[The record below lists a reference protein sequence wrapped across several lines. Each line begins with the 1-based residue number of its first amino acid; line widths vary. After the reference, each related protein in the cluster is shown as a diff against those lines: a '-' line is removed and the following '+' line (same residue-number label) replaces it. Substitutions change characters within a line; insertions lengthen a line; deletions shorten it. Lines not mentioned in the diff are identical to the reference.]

1 MSEQAHDATP
11 TPTDNGAEKRV
22 APGDKTSGIKLVAP
36 ARADERAGEIRFV
49 EMPRE
54 RPKRL
59 DVLVLN
65 PPSPDG
71 DLFLRDIAR
80 VGRRTRDGIIWPQT
94 ALAQIGAVVKEAGY
108 SVEVVDAIGLMMDWK
123 SFEKYMWEKKP
134 RYMIIHATAPTLTND
149 MRTTFIGKAVGTIT
163 MAIGTHVTPM
173 SRETLEAY
181 PTLDIVVRGEP
192 ELTIVDVIKTID
204 RQVELEKATE
214 TVPVGNPDLTAPW
227 RKLPFPDAS
236 YLTTRGRFLGVYP
249 QTIARAL
256 RETLG
261 IAYRNEHGEVRINP
275 DRPFIENLDSL
286 PIPLHDQLPWRKYK
300 VPIVGGPYTFVLTS
314 RGCPAGCRYCI
325 KHVTYQSSVRHRSPE
340 HVLQEMIMLKE
351 MGMHHIHFE
360 ADLFTVK
367 KEFVYDLCNTIIKE
381 GLQLR
386 WSCNSRV
393 DFVDE
398 AELQLMRRAGC
409 FMIAWGLESGSEAV
423 LKRARKGTT
432 VKRIEETIAASHRA
446 GIMNWGYFIISLPGE
461 TVETIQQT
469 IALSKRIPVDIAL
482 FHIAT
487 PYPGTPFYYEAVEN
501 GWIQMNQWEDYDMYS
516 HTVLNY
522 PHLSSK
528 DLEYWAK
535 RAAREWSLRPG
546 PIKTF
551 LKGAT
556 NPDTLGQLWTI
567 GVNHLKWMGG
577 SLQGKGMQR
586 LAGSGD

>member
-1 MSEQAHDATP
+1 MMSEQELP
-11 TPTDNGAEKRV
+11 QEGEKKI
-22 APGDKTSGIKLVAP
+22 APGDKKTGIKLVAP
-36 ARADERAGEIRFV
+36 AKANERAETIRFV

-54 RPKRL
+54 QQERL

-94 ALAQIGAVVKEAGY
+94 ALAQIAAVVEDAGY
-108 SVEVVDAIGLMMDWK
+108 KVDVIDAIGLGMTWEE
-123 SFEKYMWEKKP
+123 FERYMWKHKP
-134 RYMIIHATAPTLTND
+134 RYMVIHATAPTLTND
-149 MRTTFIGKAVGTIT
+149 MRTTFVGKAVGTIS

-173 SRETLEAY
+173 SRETLESY

-192 ELTIVDVIKTID
+192 ELTIVDVIRTID
-204 RQVELEKATE
+204 AKVEAEKALDM
-214 TVPVGNPDLTAPW
+214 VPVGNADMTAPW

-236 YLTTRGRFLGVYP
+236 YLTTRGRFLGVAP
-249 QTIARAL
+249 QLVSQAL

-261 IAYRNEHGEVRINP
+261 VAFRNQHGEVQINP
-275 DRPFIENLDSL
+275 DRPFIEDLDTL
-286 PIPLHDQLPWRKYK
+286 PIPLHHKLPWQKYK

-325 KHVTYQSSVRHRSPE
+325 KHVTYQASVRHRSPE
-340 HVLQEMIMLKE
+340 HVLKEMVMLKE

-398 AELQLMRRAGC
+398 EELKLMQKAGC
-409 FMIAWGLESGSEAV
+409 FMIAWGLESGSETV

-432 VKRIEETIAASHRA
+432 VARIEQTIAASHRA
-446 GIMNWGYFIISLPGE
+446 GIKNWGYFIIGLPGE

-469 IALSKRIPVDIAL
+469 IALSKKIPVDIAL

-501 GWIQMNQWEDYDMYS
+501 GWINMDRWEDYDMYS
-516 HTVLNY
+516 HTVLSY

-546 PIKTF
+546 PMMTF
-551 LKGAT
+551 LKGAS
-556 NPDTLGQLWTI
+556 NPETLGQLWKI

-577 SLQGKGMQR
+577 SLSR
-586 LAGSGD
+586 LSTQE

>member
-1 MSEQAHDATP
+1 MS
-11 TPTDNGAEKRV
+11 DNQSQTQAEKRI
-22 APGDKTSGIKLVAP
+22 APGDKKEGIKLVAP
-36 ARADERAGEIRFV
+36 ARADERVGEIRFV
-49 EMPRE
+49 DLPRE
-54 RPKRL
+54 KSPRL

-94 ALAQIGAVVKEAGY
+94 ALAQIGAVVQEAGY
-108 SVEVVDAIGLMMDWK
+108 SVDVIDAIGLGMTWEE
-123 SFEKYMWEKKP
+123 FERYMWKHKP

-149 MRTTFIGKAVGTIT
+149 MRTTFIGKAVGTIS

-173 SRETLEAY
+173 SRETLESY
-181 PTLDIVVRGEP
+181 PSLDVVVRGEP
-192 ELTIVDVIKTID
+192 ELTIVDVIRTLD
-204 RQVELEKATE
+204 RKVEAENAIE
-214 TVPVGNPDLTAPW
+214 NIPVGNTELTAPW

-236 YLTTRGRFLGVYP
+236 YLTTRGRFAGINPALV
-249 QTIARAL
+249 AAAL
-256 RETLG
+256 REVKG
-261 IAYRNEHGEVRINP
+261 IAFRDANAQVQINP
-275 DRPFIENLDSL
+275 DRPFIENLDDL
-286 PIPLHDQLPWRKYK
+286 PIPLHDKLPWKKYK

-325 KHVTYQSSVRHRSPE
+325 KHVTYQASVRHRSPD
-340 HVLQEMIMLKE
+340 HVLKELHMLKA
-351 MGMHHIHFE
+351 MGMHHVHFE

-367 KEFVYDLCNTIIKE
+367 KEFVYDLCNAIIKD
-381 GLQLR
+381 GIQIR

-393 DFVDE
+393 DFVD
-398 AELQLMRRAGC
+398 ADELALMKKAGC

-432 VKRIEETIAASHRA
+432 VARIEETISASHKA
-446 GIMNWGYFIISLPGE
+446 GIKNWGYFIIGLPGE

-469 IALSKRIPVDIAL
+469 IAMSKRLPVDIAL

-487 PYPGTPFYYEAVEN
+487 PYPGTPFYYEAVAN
-501 GWIQMNQWEDYDMYS
+501 GWIEMDRWEDYDMYN

-528 DLEYWAK
+528 ELERWAR
-535 RAAREWSLRPG
+535 RAAREWSLRPR
-546 PIKTF
+546 PMITF
-551 LKGAT
+551 LKGAA
-556 NPDTLGQLWTI
+556 NLDTLGSLWKI

-577 SLQGKGMQR
+577 SFQQ
-586 LAGSGD
+586 A

>member
-1 MSEQAHDATP
+1 MAENQTPSNEQ
-11 TPTDNGAEKRV
+11 RV
-22 APGDKTSGIKLVAP
+22 APGDKKAGIKLVAP
-36 ARADERAGEIRFV
+36 ARSDERTGEIRFV

-54 RPKRL
+54 KSSRL

-94 ALAQIGAVVKEAGY
+94 ALAQIGAVMQEAGY
-108 SVEVVDAIGLMMDWK
+108 TVDVIDAIGLGMTWEE
-123 SFEKYMWEKKP
+123 FERYMWKNKP

-149 MRTTFIGKAVGTIT
+149 MRTTFIGKAVGTLS

-173 SRETLEAY
+173 SRETLESY
-181 PTLDIVVRGEP
+181 PTLDLVIRGEP
-192 ELTIVDVIKTID
+192 EMTILDVVRTID
-204 RQVELEKATE
+204 RKVDEEKATD
-214 TVPVGNPDLTAPW
+214 TVLVGNPDLVAPW

-236 YLTTRGRFLGVYP
+236 YLTTHGQFLGINPALVS
-249 QTIARAL
+249 TAL
-256 RETLG
+256 REVKGVGFRDT
-261 IAYRNEHGEVRINP
+261 NMQVQINP

-286 PIPLHDQLPWRKYK
+286 PIPLHDKLPWRKYK

-325 KHVTYQSSVRHRSPE
+325 KHVTYQASVRHRSPD
-340 HVLQEMIMLKE
+340 HVLKELYMLKE

-367 KEFVYDLCNTIIKE
+367 KEFVYDLCNAIIKD
-381 GLQLR
+381 GIKIR

-393 DFVDE
+393 DFVD
-398 AELQLMRRAGC
+398 AEELALMKQAGC

-432 VKRIEETIAASHRA
+432 VTRIQETIAASNKV
-446 GIMNWGYFIISLPGE
+446 GIKNWGYFIIGLPGE
-461 TVETIQQT
+461 TVETIQET
-469 IALSKRIPVDIAL
+469 IALSKRIPVDIGL

-487 PYPGTPFYYEAVEN
+487 PYPGTPFYYEAVQN
-501 GWIQMNQWEDYDMYS
+501 GWIQMDRWEDYDMYS

-528 DLEYWAK
+528 DLEYWAR

-546 PIKTF
+546 PLMTF

-556 NPDTLGQLWTI
+556 NLDTLGQLWKI
-567 GVNHLKWMGG
+567 GTNHLKWMGG
-577 SLQGKGMQR
+577 SILK
-586 LAGSGD
+586 A

>member
-1 MSEQAHDATP
+1 MTEQNLPSTEEKP
-11 TPTDNGAEKRV
+11 TPTEKKETRI
-22 APGDKTSGIKLVAP
+22 APGDKKEGIKLVP
-36 ARADERAGEIRFV
+36 PGRAEERSAEITFV
-49 EMPRE
+49 AMPRE
-54 RPKRL
+54 RSSRL

-80 VGRRTRDGIIWPQT
+80 VGRRARDGIIWPQT
-94 ALAQIGAVVKEAGY
+94 ALAQIGAVIKEAGY
-108 SVEVVDAIGLMMDWK
+108 SVEVVDAIGLMLDWPT
-123 SFEKYMWEKKP
+123 FEKYMWEKKP
-134 RYMIIHATAPTLTND
+134 RYMVIHATAPTLTND
-149 MRTTFIGKAVGTIT
+149 MRTTFIGKAVGTVT

-181 PTLDIVVRGEP
+181 PTLDLVIRGEP
-192 ELTIVDVIKTID
+192 EMTILDVIQTID
-204 RQVELEKATE
+204 RQAQSEHALD
-214 TVPVGNPDLTAPW
+214 TVPIGNTDLTAPW

-236 YLTTRGRFLGVYP
+236 YLTTRGRFLGLYP
-249 QTIARAL
+249 QLIAHAL
-256 RETLG
+256 RETRG
-261 IAYRNEHGEVRINP
+261 VAFRDEHGEVQINP

-325 KHVTYQSSVRHRSPE
+325 KHVTYQASVRHRSPD
-340 HVLQEMIMLKE
+340 HVLKEMYMLQE

-367 KEFVYDLCNTIIKE
+367 KEFVYDLCNTIIKD
-381 GLQLR
+381 GIKMR

-398 AELQLMRRAGC
+398 EELALMKKAGC
-409 FMIAWGLESGSEAV
+409 FMIAWGLESGSESV
-423 LKRARKGTT
+423 LKRARKGTNPA
-432 VKRIEETIAASHRA
+432 RIRQTIAASHRV
-446 GIMNWGYFIISLPGE
+446 GIMNWGYFIIGLPGE
-461 TVETIQQT
+461 TVETINET
-469 IALSKRIPVDIAL
+469 ITLAKQLPVDIAL

-501 GWIQMNQWEDYDMYS
+501 GWIQMNQWEDYDMYN

-522 PHLSSK
+522 PNLNSTQ
-528 DLEYWAK
+528 LEYWAK
-535 RAAREWSLRPG
+535 RAAREWSFRPG
-546 PIKTF
+546 PMMTF
-551 LKGAT
+551 LKGAS

-577 SLQGKGMQR
+577 SLFQG
-586 LAGSGD
+586 A

>member
-1 MSEQAHDATP
+1 MTYEEPSQDQKTY
-11 TPTDNGAEKRV
+11 V
-22 APGDKTSGIKLVAP
+22 APGDKKTGIKLVAP
-36 ARADERAGEIRFV
+36 ARVDERASEIRFT

-54 RPKRL
+54 RSSRL

-94 ALAQIGAVVKEAGY
+94 ALAQIGACVKEAGY
-108 SVEVVDAIGLMMDWK
+108 SVEVIDAIGLMMDWK
-123 SFEKYMWEKKP
+123 AFERYMWEKKP

-149 MRTTFIGKAVGTIT
+149 MRTTFLGKAVGTIS

-173 SRETLEAY
+173 SRETLESY
-181 PTLDIVVRGEP
+181 PSLDIVVRGEP
-192 ELTIVDVIKTID
+192 EMTIMDVIRTLD
-204 RQVELEKATE
+204 QVVEQEKHMDAI
-214 TVPVGNPDLTAPW
+214 PVGNLNMTAPW

-236 YLTTRGRFLGVYP
+236 YLTTRGRFLGVSP
-249 QTIARAL
+249 QLVARAL
-256 RETLG
+256 RETAG
-261 IAYRNEHGEVRINP
+261 VAFRDEHGEVQINR

-286 PIPLHDQLPWRKYK
+286 PIPLHEQLPWQKYK

-325 KHVTYQSSVRHRSPE
+325 KHVTYQASVRHRSPE
-340 HVLQEMIMLKE
+340 HVLEELYLLKKL
-351 MGMHHIHFE
+351 GMHHVHFE

-367 KEFVYDLCNTIIKE
+367 KEFVYDLCNTIIKD
-381 GLQLR
+381 GIQIR

-398 AELQLMRRAGC
+398 EELRLMKRAGC

-432 VKRIEETIAASHRA
+432 PSRIRETITASHRA
-446 GIMNWGYFIISLPGE
+446 GIKNWGYFIVGLPGE

-469 IALSKRIPVDIAL
+469 IDLSKQIPVDIAL

-501 GWIQMNQWEDYDMYS
+501 GWIQMNRWEDYDMYD

-528 DLEYWAK
+528 DLEYWAR

-551 LKGAT
+551 LKAAA
-556 NPDTLGQLWTI
+556 NPDTISQLWKI
-567 GVNHLKWMGG
+567 GTNHIRWMGG
-577 SLQGKGMQR
+577 SLIKTEG
-586 LAGSGD
+586 

>member
-1 MSEQAHDATP
+1 MTNQDIPAKT
-11 TPTDNGAEKRV
+11 EKV
-22 APGDKTSGIKLVAP
+22 APGDKKEGIKLVAP
-36 ARADERAGEIRFV
+36 ARANERAGEIRFV

-54 RPKRL
+54 QSPRL

-94 ALAQIGAVVKEAGY
+94 ALAQIAAVVQEAGY
-108 SVEVVDAIGLMMDWK
+108 SVDVIDAIGLGMSWED
-123 SFEKYMWEKKP
+123 FERYMWKHKP

-149 MRTTFIGKAVGTIT
+149 MRTTFVGKAVGTIS

-173 SRETLEAY
+173 SRETLESY

-204 RQVELEKATE
+204 ERVKAEKATD
-214 TVPVGNPDLTAPW
+214 TIPVGNTELTAPW

-236 YLTTRGRFLGVYP
+236 YLTTRGRFAGVHP
-249 QTIARAL
+249 NLIARAL

-261 IAYRNEHGEVRINP
+261 VAFRNTDQEVQINP

-286 PIPLHDQLPWRKYK
+286 PIPLHNKLPWRKYK
-300 VPIVGGPYTFVLTS
+300 EPIIGGPYTFVLTS

-325 KHVTYQSSVRHRSPE
+325 KHVTYQASVRHRSPE
-340 HVLQEMIMLKE
+340 HVLQELYMLKE

-367 KEFVYDLCNTIIKE
+367 KEFVYDLCNAIIKD
-381 GLQLR
+381 GIKIR

-393 DFVDE
+393 DFVD
-398 AELQLMRRAGC
+398 AEQLKLMKRAGC

-432 VKRIEETIAASHRA
+432 VTRIQEAIRASHAA
-446 GIMNWGYFIISLPGE
+446 GIMNWGYFIIGLPGE
-461 TVETIQQT
+461 TVETIQET
-469 IALSKRIPVDIAL
+469 IALSKQIPVDIAL

-487 PYPGTPFYYEAVEN
+487 PYPGTPFYYEAVQN
-501 GWIQMNQWEDYDMYS
+501 GWIDMERWEDYDMYS

-522 PHLSSK
+522 PNLSSQQ
-528 DLEYWAK
+528 LEYWAK

-546 PIKTF
+546 PMLTF
-551 LKGAT
+551 AKAAT
-556 NPDTLGQLWTI
+556 NLETLGQLWKI

-577 SLQGKGMQR
+577 SFQQV
-586 LAGSGD
+586 

>member
-1 MSEQAHDATP
+1 MTDQPSTP
-11 TPTDNGAEKRV
+11 KAETHV
-22 APGDKTSGIKLVAP
+22 APGDKKAGIKLVAP
-36 ARADERAGEIRFV
+36 ARADERSGAITFV
-49 EMPRE
+49 DMPRE
-54 RPKRL
+54 QSKRL

-94 ALAQIGAVVKEAGY
+94 ALAQIGAVIQEAGY
-108 SVEVVDAIGLMMDWK
+108 TVDVIDAIGLGMTWEA
-123 SFEKYMWEKKP
+123 FEKYMLKHKP
-134 RYMIIHATAPTLTND
+134 RYMVIHATAPTLTND
-149 MRTTFIGKAVGTIT
+149 MRTTFIGKAVGTLS

-173 SRETLEAY
+173 SRETLESY

-192 ELTIVDVIKTID
+192 EMTILDVIQTID
-204 RQVELEKATE
+204 RHVASEHGID
-214 TVPVGNPDLTAPW
+214 TVAVGNVDLTSPW

-236 YLTTRGRFLGVYP
+236 YLSTRGRFAGVNP
-249 QTIARAL
+249 TLVAVAL
-256 RETLG
+256 REVKGVAFRDGNTQ
-261 IAYRNEHGEVRINP
+261 VQINP

-286 PIPLHDQLPWRKYK
+286 PIPLHDKLPWRKYK
-300 VPIVGGPYTFVLTS
+300 VPIIGGPYTFVLSS

-325 KHVTYQSSVRHRSPE
+325 KHVTYQSSVRHRSPD
-340 HVLQEMIMLKE
+340 HVLKEMYMLKA

-367 KEFVYDLCNTIIKE
+367 KEFVYDLCNAIIKD
-381 GLQLR
+381 GIKMR

-393 DFVDE
+393 DFVD
-398 AELQLMRRAGC
+398 AEQLALMKKAGC

-432 VKRIEETIAASHRA
+432 PARIKETITASHKA
-446 GIMNWGYFIISLPGE
+446 GIMNWGYFIVGLPGE

-469 IALSKRIPVDIAL
+469 ITLSKQIPVDIAL

-487 PYPGTPFYYEAVEN
+487 PYPGTPFYYEAVQN
-501 GWIQMNQWEDYDMYS
+501 GWIQMDRWEDYDMYN

-522 PHLSSK
+522 PNLSSK
-528 DLEYWAK
+528 QLEYWAK

-546 PIKTF
+546 PMMTF
-551 LKGAT
+551 LKGAS

-577 SLQGKGMQR
+577 SLR
-586 LAGSGD
+586 AEA

>member
-1 MSEQAHDATP
+1 MSEEQTP
-11 TPTDNGAEKRV
+11 PQVEKRV
-22 APGDKTSGIKLVAP
+22 TPADKKGGIKLVAP
-36 ARADERAGEIRFV
+36 ARADERAGEIKFV

-54 RPKRL
+54 QSTRL

-94 ALAQIGAVVKEAGY
+94 ALAQIGAVMQEAGY
-108 SVEVVDAIGLMMDWK
+108 TVDVIDAIGLGMSWED
-123 SFEKYMWEKKP
+123 FERYMWKHKP

-149 MRTTFIGKAVGTIT
+149 MRTTFVGKAVGTVT

-173 SRETLEAY
+173 SRETLESY
-181 PTLDIVVRGEP
+181 PTLDVVIRGEP
-192 ELTIVDVIKTID
+192 EMSILDVVQTID
-204 RQVELEKATE
+204 RKIAEEKALE
-214 TVPVGNPDLTAPW
+214 NVPVGNPDLTAPW

-236 YLTTRGRFLGVYP
+236 YLTTRGRFLGPSAQLVS
-249 QTIARAL
+249 RAL
-256 RETLG
+256 RETKG
-261 IAYRNEHGEVRINP
+261 IAFRTEHMEVQINP

-286 PIPLHDQLPWRKYK
+286 PIPLHDKLPWKKYK

-325 KHVTYQSSVRHRSPE
+325 KHVTYQASVRHRSPD
-340 HVLQEMIMLKE
+340 HVLKEMYMLKE

-367 KEFVYDLCNTIIKE
+367 KEFVYDLCNTIIKD

-398 AELQLMRRAGC
+398 EELALMKKAGC
-409 FMIAWGLESGSEAV
+409 FMIAWGLESGSETV

-432 VKRIEETIAASHRA
+432 VARIQQTIAASNKV
-446 GIMNWGYFIISLPGE
+446 GIKNWGYFIVGLPGE

-469 IALSKRIPVDIAL
+469 IDISKKLPLDIAL

-487 PYPGTPFYYEAVEN
+487 PYPGTPFYYESVQN
-501 GWIQMNQWEDYDMYS
+501 GWIDMQRWEDYDMYS

-551 LKGAT
+551 LKAAA
-556 NPDTLGQLWTI
+556 NPDTLGQLWQI
-567 GVNHLKWMGG
+567 GTNHIRWMGG
-577 SLQGKGMQR
+577 SFAKVQ
-586 LAGSGD
+586 S

>member
-1 MSEQAHDATP
+1 MSEQQSSAPEQPETTTPAT
-11 TPTDNGAEKRV
+11 DGKI
-22 APGDKTSGIKLVAP
+22 APANKKAGIKLIAP
-36 ARADERAGEIRFV
+36 ARADERAGEIKFV

-54 RPKRL
+54 QSDRL

-94 ALAQIGAVVKEAGY
+94 ALAQIGAVMQEAGY
-108 SVEVVDAIGLMMDWK
+108 KVDVIDAIGLGMTWED
-123 SFEKYMWEKKP
+123 FERYMWKHKP

-149 MRTTFIGKAVGTIT
+149 MRTTFIGKAVGTVS

-181 PTLDIVVRGEP
+181 PTLDIVIRGEP
-192 ELTIVDVIKTID
+192 EMSILDVCQTLD
-204 RQVELEKATE
+204 RVSREEKALDN
-214 TVPVGNPDLTAPW
+214 VPVGNPDMTAPW

-236 YLTTRGRFLGVYP
+236 YLTTRGRFLGVSP
-249 QTIARAL
+249 QLVARAL
-256 RETLG
+256 RETKG
-261 IAYRNEHGEVRINP
+261 IAFRDQHGEVQINP

-286 PIPLHDQLPWRKYK
+286 PIPLHDKLPWKKYK

-325 KHVTYQSSVRHRSPE
+325 KHVTYQASVRHRSPD
-340 HVLQEMIMLKE
+340 HVLKEMYMLKE

-381 GLQLR
+381 GLDLR

-398 AELQLMRRAGC
+398 EELKLMKKAGC
-409 FMIAWGLESGSEAV
+409 FMIAWGLESGSETV

-432 VKRIEETIAASHRA
+432 VTRIQETIAASHRA
-446 GIMNWGYFIISLPGE
+446 GIKNWGYFIIGLPGE

-469 IALSKRIPVDIAL
+469 IDLSKRIPVDIAL

-487 PYPGTPFYYEAVEN
+487 PYPGTPFYYEAVAN
-501 GWIQMNQWEDYDMYS
+501 GWINMNQWEDYDMYS

-522 PHLSSK
+522 PNLSSK
-528 DLEYWAK
+528 ELEYWAR

-546 PIKTF
+546 PMKTF
-551 LKGAT
+551 LKGAA
-556 NPDTLGQLWTI
+556 NPDTLGQLWKI
-567 GVNHLKWMGG
+567 GMNHLKWMGG
-577 SLQGKGMQR
+577 SL
-586 LAGSGD
+586 SGNPSA

>member
-1 MSEQAHDATP
+1 MTEEHTSQQNEQRAVS
-11 TPTDNGAEKRV
+11 NNKG
-22 APGDKTSGIKLVAP
+22 SGIKLVAP
-36 ARADERAGEIRFV
+36 ARASERAGEIKFV
-49 EMPRE
+49 DMPRE
-54 RPKRL
+54 RSDRL

-94 ALAQIGAVVKEAGY
+94 ALAQIGAVVQEAGY
-108 SVEVVDAIGLMMDWK
+108 TVDVIDAIGLGMTWEQ
-123 SFEKYMWEKKP
+123 FESYMLKHKP

-149 MRTTFIGKAVGTIT
+149 MRTTFVGKSVGTIS

-173 SRETLEAY
+173 SRETLESY
-181 PTLDIVVRGEP
+181 PSLDVVIRGEP
-192 ELTIVDVIKTID
+192 ELTILDVIQTID
-204 RQVELEKATE
+204 RKVQEEKALD
-214 TVPVGNPDLTAPW
+214 TVSVGNPDLTAPW

-236 YLTTRGRFLGVYP
+236 YLTTRGRFLGINPALVS
-249 QTIARAL
+249 TAL
-256 RETLG
+256 RETKG
-261 IAYRNEHGEVRINP
+261 IAFRDMHGQVQINP
-275 DRPFIENLDSL
+275 DRPFIENLDDL
-286 PIPLHDQLPWRKYK
+286 PIPLHDKLPWQKYK
-300 VPIVGGPYTFVLTS
+300 VPIIGGPYTFVLTS

-325 KHVTYQSSVRHRSPE
+325 KHVTYQSSVRHRSPD
-340 HVLQEMIMLKE
+340 HVLKEMYMLKE

-367 KEFVYDLCNTIIKE
+367 KDFVYDLCNTIIKD

-398 AELQLMRRAGC
+398 EQLRLMKKAGC
-409 FMIAWGLESGSEAV
+409 FMIAWGLESGSEQV

-432 VKRIEETIAASHRA
+432 TQRIYETISASNRA
-446 GIMNWGYFIISLPGE
+446 GIMNWGYFIIGLPGE
-461 TVETIQQT
+461 TVETIRQT
-469 IALSKRIPVDIAL
+469 IDISKKLPLDIAL

-487 PYPGTPFYYEAVEN
+487 PYPGTPFYYEAVQN
-501 GWIQMNQWEDYDMYS
+501 GWIQMDRWEDYDMYN

-522 PHLSSK
+522 PDLSAA

-556 NPDTLGQLWTI
+556 NLDTLGQLWQI
-567 GVNHLKWMGG
+567 GTNHIRWMGG
-577 SLQGKGMQR
+577 SLTKVQT
-586 LAGSGD
+586 

>member
-1 MSEQAHDATP
+1 MSEEQTP
-11 TPTDNGAEKRV
+11 PQVEKRV
-22 APGDKTSGIKLVAP
+22 APADKKGGIKLVAP
-36 ARADERAGEIRFV
+36 ARADERAGEIKFV

-54 RPKRL
+54 QSTRL

-94 ALAQIGAVVKEAGY
+94 ALAQIGAVMQEAGY
-108 SVEVVDAIGLMMDWK
+108 TVDVIDAIGLGMSWED
-123 SFEKYMWEKKP
+123 FERYMWKHKP

-149 MRTTFIGKAVGTIT
+149 MRTTFVGKAVGTVT

-173 SRETLEAY
+173 SRETLESY
-181 PTLDIVVRGEP
+181 PTLDVVIRGEP
-192 ELTIVDVIKTID
+192 EMSILDVVQTID
-204 RQVELEKATE
+204 RKIAEEKALE
-214 TVPVGNPDLTAPW
+214 NVPVGNPDLTAPW

-236 YLTTRGRFLGVYP
+236 YLTTRGRFLGPSAQLVS
-249 QTIARAL
+249 RAL
-256 RETLG
+256 RETKG
-261 IAYRNEHGEVRINP
+261 IAFRTEHMEVQINP

-286 PIPLHDQLPWRKYK
+286 PIPLHDKLPWKKYK

-325 KHVTYQSSVRHRSPE
+325 KHVTYQASVRHRSPD
-340 HVLQEMIMLKE
+340 HVLKEMYMLKE

-367 KEFVYDLCNTIIKE
+367 KEFVYDLCNTIIKD

-398 AELQLMRRAGC
+398 EELALMKKAGC
-409 FMIAWGLESGSEAV
+409 FMIAWGLESGSETV

-432 VKRIEETIAASHRA
+432 VARIQQTIAASNKV
-446 GIMNWGYFIISLPGE
+446 GIKNWGYFIVGLPGE

-469 IALSKRIPVDIAL
+469 IDISKKLPLDIAL

-487 PYPGTPFYYEAVEN
+487 PYPGTPFYYESVQN
-501 GWIQMNQWEDYDMYS
+501 GWIDMQRWEDYDMYS

-551 LKGAT
+551 LKAAA
-556 NPDTLGQLWTI
+556 NPDTLGQLWQI
-567 GVNHLKWMGG
+567 GTNHIRWMGG
-577 SLQGKGMQR
+577 SFAKVQ
-586 LAGSGD
+586 S

>member
-1 MSEQAHDATP
+1 MMSEQEPQTP
-11 TPTDNGAEKRV
+11 AEPTKRL
-22 APGDKTSGIKLVAP
+22 APGDKKTGIKLVAP
-36 ARADERAGEIRFV
+36 AKANERSETIKFM

-54 RPKRL
+54 QSKRL

-94 ALAQIGAVVKEAGY
+94 ALAQIGAVVQAAGY
-108 SVEVVDAIGLMMDWK
+108 SVDVIDAIGLSMNWEE
-123 SFEKYMWEKKP
+123 FERYMWKHKP
-134 RYMIIHATAPTLTND
+134 RYLVTHATAPTLTND
-149 MRTTFIGKAVGTIT
+149 MRTSFIGKAVGTIS

-173 SRETLEAY
+173 SRETLESY
-181 PTLDIVVRGEP
+181 PTLDVVIRGEP
-192 ELTIVDVIKTID
+192 ELTIVDVIRSID
-204 RQVELEKATE
+204 RQVEREQAGE
-214 TVPVGNPDLTAPW
+214 TVSVGNSELTSPW

-236 YLTTRGRFLGVYP
+236 YLTTRGRFLGVAP
-249 QTIARAL
+249 QLVARAL

-261 IAYRNEHGEVRINP
+261 VGYRDEHGNVVINP
-275 DRPFIENLDSL
+275 DRPFIENLDDL
-286 PIPLHDQLPWRKYK
+286 PIPLHDKLPWRKYK

-340 HVLQEMIMLKE
+340 HVLKEMVMLKE
-351 MGMHHIHFE
+351 LGMHHIHFE

-381 GLQLR
+381 RLQLR

-398 AELQLMRRAGC
+398 AELKLMKQAGC
-409 FMIAWGLESGSEAV
+409 FMIAWGLESGSETV

-432 VKRIEETIAASHRA
+432 VQRIEETIAASHRA
-446 GIMNWGYFIISLPGE
+446 GIMNWGYFIIGLPGE
-461 TVETIQQT
+461 TVESIQQT

-501 GWIQMNQWEDYDMYS
+501 GWINMDRWEDYDMYS

-522 PHLSSK
+522 PHLSSQ
-528 DLEYWAK
+528 DLEYWAR

-546 PIKTF
+546 PMVTF
-551 LKGAT
+551 LKGAAR
-556 NPDTLGQLWTI
+556 PDTLGQLVQI
-567 GVNHLKWMGG
+567 GVNHIKWMGG
-577 SLQGKGMQR
+577 SLGKAR
-586 LAGSGD
+586 SSES

>member
-1 MSEQAHDATP
+1 MTTEETTP
-11 TPTDNGAEKRV
+11 QTEKRV
-22 APGDKTSGIKLVAP
+22 APGDRKGGIKLVAP
-36 ARADERAGEIRFV
+36 ARADERASEIRFV
-49 EMPRE
+49 DMPRE
-54 RPKRL
+54 SGKRL

-94 ALAQIGAVVKEAGY
+94 ALAQIGAVMQQAGY
-108 SVEVVDAIGLMMDWK
+108 TVDVVDAIGLGMTWEQ
-123 SFEKYMWEKKP
+123 FERYMLTNKP
-134 RYMIIHATAPTLTND
+134 RYMVIHATAPTLTND
-149 MRTTFIGKAVGTIT
+149 MRTTFVGKAVGTVS

-173 SRETLEAY
+173 SRETLESY
-181 PTLDIVVRGEP
+181 PTLDVVVRGEP
-192 ELTIVDVIKTID
+192 ELTILDVVQTID
-204 RQVELEKATE
+204 RVVREEHALDTI
-214 TVPVGNPDLTAPW
+214 PVGNSDMTAPW

-236 YLTTRGRFLGVYP
+236 YLTTRGRFAGVGP
-249 QTIARAL
+249 ALVARAL
-256 RETLG
+256 RETRG
-261 IAYRNEHGEVRINP
+261 VAFRNEHAEVQINP
-275 DRPFIENLDSL
+275 DRPFIERLDSL
-286 PIPLHDQLPWRKYK
+286 PIPLHDKLPWKRYK

-325 KHVTYQSSVRHRSPE
+325 KHVTYQSSVRHRSPD
-340 HVLQEMIMLKE
+340 HVLEELYLLKKL
-351 MGMHHIHFE
+351 GMHHIHFE
-360 ADLFTVK
+360 ADLFTVD
-367 KEFVYDLCNTIIKE
+367 KEFVYDLCNTIIKD
-381 GLQLR
+381 GIQIR

-398 AELQLMRRAGC
+398 DELKLMKRAGC
-409 FMIAWGLESGSEAV
+409 FMVAWGLESGSEAV

-446 GIMNWGYFIISLPGE
+446 GIMNWGYFIIGLPGE
-461 TVETIQQT
+461 TVETIGQT

-487 PYPGTPFYYEAVEN
+487 PYPGTPFYYEAVAN
-501 GWIQMNQWEDYDMYS
+501 GWIRMDRWEDYDMYD

-546 PIKTF
+546 PMLTF
-551 LKGAT
+551 LKAAA
-556 NPDTLGQLWTI
+556 NPETLSSLWKI
-567 GVNHLKWMGG
+567 GVNHMKWMGG
-577 SLQGKGMQR
+577 SLRQ
-586 LAGSGD
+586 A

>member
-1 MSEQAHDATP
+1 MAENQTPSNEQ
-11 TPTDNGAEKRV
+11 RV
-22 APGDKTSGIKLVAP
+22 APGDKKAGIKLVAP
-36 ARADERAGEIRFV
+36 ARSDERTGEIRFV

-54 RPKRL
+54 KSSRL

-94 ALAQIGAVVKEAGY
+94 ALAQIGAVMQEAGY
-108 SVEVVDAIGLMMDWK
+108 TVDVIDAIGLGMTWEE
-123 SFEKYMWEKKP
+123 FERYMWKNKP

-149 MRTTFIGKAVGTIT
+149 MRTTFIGKAVGTLS

-173 SRETLEAY
+173 SRETLESY
-181 PTLDIVVRGEP
+181 PTLDLVIRGEP
-192 ELTIVDVIKTID
+192 EMTILDVVRTID
-204 RQVELEKATE
+204 RKVDEEKATD
-214 TVPVGNPDLTAPW
+214 TVLVGNPDLVAPW

-236 YLTTRGRFLGVYP
+236 YLTTHGRFLGINPALVS
-249 QTIARAL
+249 TAL
-256 RETLG
+256 REVKGVGFRDT
-261 IAYRNEHGEVRINP
+261 NMQVQINP

-286 PIPLHDQLPWRKYK
+286 PIPLHDKLPWRKYK

-325 KHVTYQSSVRHRSPE
+325 KHVTYQASVRHRSPD
-340 HVLQEMIMLKE
+340 HVLKELYMLKE

-367 KEFVYDLCNTIIKE
+367 KEFVYDLCNAIIKD
-381 GLQLR
+381 GIKIR

-393 DFVDE
+393 DFVD
-398 AELQLMRRAGC
+398 AEELALMKQAGC

-432 VKRIEETIAASHRA
+432 VTRIQETIAASNKV
-446 GIMNWGYFIISLPGE
+446 GIKNWGYFIIGLPGE
-461 TVETIQQT
+461 TVETIQET
-469 IALSKRIPVDIAL
+469 IALSKRIPVDIGL

-487 PYPGTPFYYEAVEN
+487 PYPGTPFYYEAVQN
-501 GWIQMNQWEDYDMYS
+501 GWIQMDRWEDYDMYS

-528 DLEYWAK
+528 DLEYWAR

-546 PIKTF
+546 PLMTF

-556 NPDTLGQLWTI
+556 NLDTLGQLWKI
-567 GVNHLKWMGG
+567 GTNHLKWMGG
-577 SLQGKGMQR
+577 SILK
-586 LAGSGD
+586 A

>member
-1 MSEQAHDATP
+1 MNESRHKPPASRET
-11 TPTDNGAEKRV
+11 
-22 APGDKTSGIKLVAP
+22 GIKLVAP
-36 ARADERAGEIRFV
+36 APAHERAGEIRFV
-49 EMPRE
+49 PMKRE
-54 RPKRL
+54 RTPRL

-94 ALAQIGAVVKEAGY
+94 ALAQIGAVMQQAGY
-108 SVEVVDAIGLMMDWK
+108 TVAVVDAIGLGMTWAE
-123 SFEKYMWEKKP
+123 FEQYMWQHKP

-149 MRTTFIGKAVGTIT
+149 MRTTFVGKAVGTIS

-173 SRETLEAY
+173 TRETLEAY

-192 ELTIVDVIKTID
+192 EMTILDVVRTID
-204 RQVELEKATE
+204 RVVQETKELE
-214 TVPVGNPDLTAPW
+214 TVEVGNAELRAPW
-227 RKLPFPDAS
+227 RKMPFPDAS
-236 YLTTRGRFLGVYP
+236 YLTTRGRFLGVRP

-256 RETLG
+256 RETQG
-261 IAYRNEHGEVRINP
+261 VGFRDEHGEVRINP
-275 DRPFIENLDSL
+275 DRPFIANLDDL
-286 PIPLHDQLPWRKYK
+286 PIPLHEQLPWQKYK

-325 KHVTYQSSVRHRSPE
+325 KHVTYQSSVRHRSPD
-340 HVLQEMIMLKE
+340 HVLKELHLLKA
-351 MGMHHIHFE
+351 MGLHHVHFE
-360 ADLFTVK
+360 ADLFTVQ
-367 KEFVYDLCNTIIKE
+367 KEFVHDLCNAIIKD
-381 GLQLR
+381 GIKIR

-398 AELQLMRRAGC
+398 AELRLMKQAGC

-432 VKRIEETIAASHRA
+432 VQRIREAIHWSHQA
-446 GIMNWGYFIISLPGE
+446 GIKNWGYFIIGLPGE

-469 IALSKRIPVDIAL
+469 IALAKSLPVDIAL

-487 PYPGTPFYYEAVEN
+487 PYPGTPFYYEAVAN
-501 GWIQMNQWEDYDMYS
+501 GWIEMNQWEDYDMYS

-528 DLEYWAK
+528 DLEYWAR
-535 RAAREWSLRPG
+535 RAAREWSLRPR
-546 PIKTF
+546 PILTF
-551 LKGAT
+551 LRGAA
-556 NPDTLGQLWTI
+556 NPDTLGSLVRI

-577 SLQGKGMQR
+577 SLR
-586 LAGSGD
+586 EA

>member
-1 MSEQAHDATP
+1 MSEQQSSAPEQPETTTPAT
-11 TPTDNGAEKRV
+11 DGKI
-22 APGDKTSGIKLVAP
+22 APANKKAGIKLIAP
-36 ARADERAGEIRFV
+36 ARADERAGEIKFV

-54 RPKRL
+54 QSDRL

-94 ALAQIGAVVKEAGY
+94 ALAQIGAVMQEAGY
-108 SVEVVDAIGLMMDWK
+108 KVDVIDAIGLGMTWED
-123 SFEKYMWEKKP
+123 FERYMWKHKP

-149 MRTTFIGKAVGTIT
+149 MRTTFIGKAVGTVS

-181 PTLDIVVRGEP
+181 PTLDIVIRGEP
-192 ELTIVDVIKTID
+192 EMSILDVCQTLD
-204 RQVELEKATE
+204 RVSREEKALDN
-214 TVPVGNPDLTAPW
+214 VSVGNPDMTAPW

-236 YLTTRGRFLGVYP
+236 YLTTRGRFLGVSP
-249 QTIARAL
+249 QLVARAL
-256 RETLG
+256 RETKG
-261 IAYRNEHGEVRINP
+261 IAFRDQHGEVQINP

-286 PIPLHDQLPWRKYK
+286 PIPLHDKLPWKKYK

-325 KHVTYQSSVRHRSPE
+325 KHVTYQASVRHRSPD
-340 HVLQEMIMLKE
+340 HVLKEMYMLKE

-381 GLQLR
+381 GLDLR

-398 AELQLMRRAGC
+398 EELKLMKKAGC
-409 FMIAWGLESGSEAV
+409 FMIAWGLESGSETV

-432 VKRIEETIAASHRA
+432 VTRIQETIAASHRA
-446 GIMNWGYFIISLPGE
+446 GIKNWGYFIIGLPGE

-469 IALSKRIPVDIAL
+469 IDLSKRIPVDIAL

-487 PYPGTPFYYEAVEN
+487 PYPGTPFYYEAVAN
-501 GWIQMNQWEDYDMYS
+501 GWINMNQWEDYDMYS

-522 PHLSSK
+522 PNLSSK
-528 DLEYWAK
+528 ELEYWAR

-546 PIKTF
+546 PMKTF
-551 LKGAT
+551 LKGAA
-556 NPDTLGQLWTI
+556 NPDTLGQLWKI
-567 GVNHLKWMGG
+567 GMNHLKWMGG
-577 SLQGKGMQR
+577 SL
-586 LAGSGD
+586 SGNPSA

>member
-1 MSEQAHDATP
+1 MTNQDIPAKT
-11 TPTDNGAEKRV
+11 EKV
-22 APGDKTSGIKLVAP
+22 APGDKKEGIKLVAP
-36 ARADERAGEIRFV
+36 ARANERAGEIRFV

-54 RPKRL
+54 QSPRL

-94 ALAQIGAVVKEAGY
+94 ALAQIAAVVQEAGY
-108 SVEVVDAIGLMMDWK
+108 SVDVIDAIGLGMSWED
-123 SFEKYMWEKKP
+123 FERYMWKHKP

-149 MRTTFIGKAVGTIT
+149 MRTTFVGKAVGTIS

-173 SRETLEAY
+173 SRETLESY

-192 ELTIVDVIKTID
+192 ELTIIDVIKTID
-204 RQVELEKATE
+204 ERVKAEKATD
-214 TVPVGNPDLTAPW
+214 TIPVGNTELTAPW

-236 YLTTRGRFLGVYP
+236 YLTTRGRFAGVHP
-249 QTIARAL
+249 NLIARAL

-261 IAYRNEHGEVRINP
+261 VAFRNTDQEVQINP

-286 PIPLHDQLPWRKYK
+286 PIPLHNKLPWRKYK
-300 VPIVGGPYTFVLTS
+300 EPIIGGPYTFVLTS

-325 KHVTYQSSVRHRSPE
+325 KHVTYQASVRHRSPE
-340 HVLQEMIMLKE
+340 HVLQELYMLKE

-367 KEFVYDLCNTIIKE
+367 KEFVYDLCNAIIKD
-381 GLQLR
+381 GIKIR

-393 DFVDE
+393 DFVD
-398 AELQLMRRAGC
+398 AEQLKLMKRAGC

-432 VKRIEETIAASHRA
+432 VTRIQEAIRASHAA
-446 GIMNWGYFIISLPGE
+446 GIMNWGYFIIGLPGE
-461 TVETIQQT
+461 TVETIQET
-469 IALSKRIPVDIAL
+469 IALSKQIPVDIAL

-487 PYPGTPFYYEAVEN
+487 PYPGTPFYYEAVQN
-501 GWIQMNQWEDYDMYS
+501 GWIDMERWEDYDMYS

-522 PHLSSK
+522 PNLSSQQ
-528 DLEYWAK
+528 LEYWAK

-546 PIKTF
+546 PMLTF
-551 LKGAT
+551 AKAAT
-556 NPDTLGQLWTI
+556 NLETLGQLWKI

-577 SLQGKGMQR
+577 SFQQV
-586 LAGSGD
+586 